1 MLPGEDDLDMTTT
14 NPPPPPPPP
23 HHHLK
28 ALTDPRLRLP
38 LDVLRLIFEESL
50 RIHSPSAHGGAARQA
65 AGYTL
70 ALVSRTTAAWTAP
83 LLYAR
88 VVLVRPAQAAAFA
101 RTLRAGVAKGGK
113 GGKGLA
119 GCVRVLWVLVDQGR
133 GKNQDAE
140 NLRTELNE
148 VIRICSNLTSLVCL
162 GHASLILLP
171 VAPTAPSSLH
181 TLTLIA
187 PTPAAAHAL
196 PHLHLHTLRIIDA
209 SAAFYHAWN
218 DALYASLS
226 LSLSASASG
235 LSISEIDLEML
246 FVPSTTLLLWLDTGT
261 LPGLALC
268 PHVARVR
275 VHARWVF
282 PADCPPHWVDVD
294 GDGGGGGE
302 RREEYCT
309 PDNWSRCFVFYTS
322 SAKSIVRSSIAQPS
336 QAELVR
342 IRGTSAVEAAIE
354 IVAQHDYE

>member
-1 MLPGEDDLDMTTT
+1 MLPGEDDLDMTAT
-14 NPPPPPPPP
+14 NPPLSPPP
-23 HHHLK
+23 HLT
-28 ALTDPRLRLP
+28 ALTDPRLP
-38 LDVLRLIFEESL
+38 LDVLRLVFEESL
-50 RIHSPSAHGGAARQA
+50 RIHCHTTHSAAARQA

-70 ALVSRTTAAWTAP
+70 ALVSHTAAAWTTP

-101 RTLRAGVAKGGK
+101 RTLRAGGGK
-113 GGKGLA
+113 DARGAKSLA
-119 GCVRVLWVLVDQGR
+119 GCVRVVWVLVDLVGGQG
-133 GKNQDAE
+133 GE
-140 NLRTELNE
+140 NLHTELNE
-148 VIRICSNLTSLVCL
+148 VIRICSNLTGLVCL

-171 VAPTAPSSLH
+171 IAPTIHTSLH

-187 PTPAAAHAL
+187 PTPAAVHAL
-196 PHLHLHTLRIIDA
+196 PQLTLHTLRIIHA

-218 DALYASLS
+218 YALYA
-226 LSLSASASG
+226 SLSASASG
-235 LSISEIDLEML
+235 LSISEIHLEML
-246 FVPSTTLLLWLDTGT
+246 FVPSTTLLLWLVTGT

-268 PHVARVR
+268 PRVARVR

-282 PADCPPHWVDVD
+282 PADCPPHWVD
-294 GDGGGGGE
+294 GDGSDDGGGE

-309 PDNWSRCFVFYTS
+309 LDNWSRCFVFYTS

-342 IRGTSAVEAAIE
+342 IRGLWDLEAAIE

>member
-1 MLPGEDDLDMTTT
+1 MAA
-14 NPPPPPPPP
+14 PPLP
-23 HHHLK
+23 HHHPD
-28 ALTDPRLRLP
+28 ALTDAHPQPRLP
-38 LDVLRLIFEESL
+38 PDVLRLIFEESL
-50 RIHSPSAHGGAARQA
+50 RIYSPSAHGDAARQA

-70 ALVSRTTAAWTAP
+70 ALVSRTAAAWTAP

-101 RTLRAGVAKGGK
+101 RTLRAGGAKGAK
-113 GGKGLA
+113 GARVLA

-140 NLRTELNE
+140 NLREELNE

-171 VAPTAPSSLH
+171 VAPTTPSLH

-187 PTPAAAHAL
+187 PTPSSAHAL
-196 PHLHLHTLRIIDA
+196 PHLHLHTLRIIHA
-209 SAAFYHAWN
+209 SAGFYHAWN

-226 LSLSASASG
+226 LSASASV
-235 LSISEIDLEML
+235 LSISEIHLEML
-246 FVPSTTLLLWLDTGT
+246 FVPSTTLLLWLVTGT

-282 PADCPPHWVDVD
+282 PADCPPHWVDGSD
-294 GDGGGGGE
+294 DGGGGGE

-309 PDNWSRCFVFYTS
+309 LDNWSRCFVFYTS
-322 SAKSIVRSSIAQPS
+322 SAKSIVRSSITQPS

-354 IVAQHDYE
+354 VVAQHDF

>member
-1 MLPGEDDLDMTTT
+1 MAA
-14 NPPPPPPPP
+14 PPLP
-23 HHHLK
+23 HHHPD
-28 ALTDPRLRLP
+28 ALTDAHPQPHLP

-50 RIHSPSAHGGAARQA
+50 RIYSPSAQGDAARQA

-88 VVLVRPAQAAAFA
+88 VVLVRRAQAAAFA
-101 RTLRAGVAKGGK
+101 RTLRAGGGK
-113 GGKGLA
+113 DAKGLA
-119 GCVRVLWVLVDQGR
+119 GWVRVLWVLVDLVGGQG
-133 GKNQDAE
+133 GDEDKDEE
-140 NLRTELNE
+140 NLHTELNE

-171 VAPTAPSSLH
+171 RPPSVTSTASSSLH

-187 PTPAAAHAL
+187 PTPTAAHAL
-196 PHLHLHTLRIIDA
+196 PLLHLHTLRIIHA

-218 DALYASLS
+218 YALYA
-226 LSLSASASG
+226 SLSASASG
-235 LSISEIDLEML
+235 LSISEIHLEML
-246 FVPSTTLLLWLDTGT
+246 FVPSTTLLLWLVTGT

-268 PHVARVR
+268 PRVARVR

-282 PADCPPHWVDVD
+282 PSDCPRRGEHGD
-294 GDGGGGGE
+294 GDAYEE

-309 PDNWSRCFVFYTS
+309 LDNWSRCFVFYSS

-336 QAELVR
+336 QAELAR
-342 IRGTSAVEAAIE
+342 IRGTSAVEAAME
-354 IVAQHDYE
+354 VVAQHDYE

>member
-1 MLPGEDDLDMTTT
+1 MPPGEDDSDMTAT
-14 NPPPPPPPP
+14 NPPPSPPPPP
-23 HHHLK
+23 YLK
-28 ALTDPRLRLP
+28 ALTDPRLP

-50 RIHSPSAHGGAARQA
+50 RTHSPSAHSDAARQA

-70 ALVSRTTAAWTAP
+70 ALVSRTAAAWTAP

-101 RTLRAGVAKGGK
+101 RTLRAGGGK
-113 GGKGLA
+113 DAKGLA
-119 GCVRVLWVLVDQGR
+119 GCVRVVWVLVDQGR

-140 NLRTELNE
+140 NLHTELNE

-171 VAPTAPSSLH
+171 VAPTIHTSLH

-196 PHLHLHTLRIIDA
+196 PHLSLHTLRIIHA
-209 SAAFYHAWN
+209 SAGFYHAWN

-226 LSLSASASG
+226 ASASG
-235 LSISEIDLEML
+235 LSISEIHLEML
-246 FVPSTTLLLWLDTGT
+246 FVPSTTLLLWLVTGT

-282 PADCPPHWVDVD
+282 PADCPPHWVDGD
-294 GDGGGGGE
+294 GDGSDDGGGE

-309 PDNWSRCFVFYTS
+309 LDNWSRCFVFYTS
-322 SAKSIVRSSIAQPS
+322 SATSIVRSSITQPS
-336 QAELVR
+336 QAELAR

-354 IVAQHDYE
+354 IVAQHDFE

>member
-1 MLPGEDDLDMTTT
+1 MTAT

-23 HHHLK
+23 PHPK
-28 ALTDPRLRLP
+28 APTDLRLP
-38 LDVLRLIFEESL
+38 LDILRLIFEESL
-50 RIHSPSAHGGAARQA
+50 HIHCHNTHSDAARQA

-70 ALVSRTTAAWTAP
+70 ALVSRTAAAWTAP

-101 RTLRAGVAKGGK
+101 RTLRAGGAKGAK
-113 GGKGLA
+113 GAKGLA
-119 GCVRVLWVLVDQGR
+119 GCVRVLWVLVDQSR

-140 NLRTELNE
+140 EIQDAENLHTELNE

-171 VAPTAPSSLH
+171 VAPTAPTSLH

-196 PHLHLHTLRIIDA
+196 PHLHLHTLRIIHA

-226 LSLSASASG
+226 ASTSASV
-235 LSISEIDLEML
+235 LSISEIHLQML
-246 FVPSTTLLLWLDTGT
+246 FVPSTTLLLWLVTGT

-268 PHVARVR
+268 PRVARVR

-282 PADCPPHWVDVD
+282 PSDCPPHWVDVD
-294 GDGGGGGE
+294 GDGDGDGE
-302 RREEYCT
+302 RREEYCKL
-309 PDNWSRCFVFYTS
+309 DNWSRCFVFYTS
-322 SAKSIVRSSIAQPS
+322 SATSIVRSSIAQPS

-342 IRGTSAVEAAIE
+342 IRGLSDLEAAME
-354 IVAQHDYE
+354 VVAQTRL

>member
-1 MLPGEDDLDMTTT
+1 MTTT
-14 NPPPPPPPP
+14 NPPPPPPHH

-50 RIHSPSAHGGAARQA
+50 RIHSPSAHSDAARQA

-70 ALVSRTTAAWTAP
+70 ALVSHTAAAWTAP

-101 RTLRAGVAKGGK
+101 RTLRAGGGK

-119 GCVRVLWVLVDQGR
+119 GCVRVVWVLVDQGR

-187 PTPAAAHAL
+187 PTPAAVHAL
-196 PHLHLHTLRIIDA
+196 PQLTLHTLRIIHA
-209 SAAFYHAWN
+209 SAGFYHAWN
-218 DALYASLS
+218 YALYA
-226 LSLSASASG
+226 SLSASASG
-235 LSISEIDLEML
+235 LSISEIHLEML

-282 PADCPPHWVDVD
+282 PADCPPHWVDDD

-309 PDNWSRCFVFYTS
+309 LDNWSRCFVFYTS
-322 SAKSIVRSSIAQPS
+322 SATSIVRSSIAQPS
-336 QAELVR
+336 QAELAR
-342 IRGTSAVEAAIE
+342 IRGTSAVETAME
-354 IVAQHDYE
+354 VVAQHDCE

>member
-1 MLPGEDDLDMTTT
+1 MTAT
-14 NPPPPPPPP
+14 NPPLSPPP
-23 HHHLK
+23 HLT
-28 ALTDPRLRLP
+28 ALTDPRLP

-50 RIHSPSAHGGAARQA
+50 HTDAHCHNTHSDAARQA
-65 AGYTL
+65 TGYTL
-70 ALVSRTTAAWTAP
+70 ALVSRTAAAWTAP

-88 VVLVRPAQAAAFA
+88 VVLVRPAQAAAFS
-101 RTLRAGVAKGGK
+101 RTLRAGGAKGA
-113 GGKGLA
+113 KGLA

-140 NLRTELNE
+140 EIQDAENLHTELNE
-148 VIRICSNLTSLVCL
+148 VLRICSNLTSLVCL

-196 PHLHLHTLRIIDA
+196 PHLSLHTLRIIDA
-209 SAAFYHAWN
+209 SAAFYHSWN

-226 LSLSASASG
+226 PSLSASASV
-235 LSISEIDLEML
+235 LSISEIHLEML
-246 FVPSTTLLLWLDTGT
+246 FVPSTTLLLWLVTGT

-268 PHVARVR
+268 PRVARVR

-282 PADCPPHWVDVD
+282 PAVAVSCSHY
-294 GDGGGGGE
+294 GDGNGDDAVGE

-309 PDNWSRCFVFYTS
+309 LDNWSRCFVFYTS
-322 SAKSIVRSSIAQPS
+322 SATSVVRSSITQPS

-342 IRGTSAVEAAIE
+342 IRGTSAVETAIE
-354 IVAQHDYE
+354 VVAQHDYE

>member
-1 MLPGEDDLDMTTT
+1 MAAT
-14 NPPPPPPPP
+14 PPPPPPEPLNNQCP
-23 HHHLK
+23 
-28 ALTDPRLRLP
+28 RLP
-38 LDVLRLIFEESL
+38 LDILRLVFEESL
-50 RIHSPSAHGGAARQA
+50 RIHCHTTHSAAARQA

-88 VVLVRPAQAAAFA
+88 VVLVRRAQAAAFS
-101 RTLRAGVAKGGK
+101 RTLRAGGAKDS
-113 GGKGLA
+113 KGLA

-140 NLRTELNE
+140 NLHTELNE

-171 VAPTAPSSLH
+171 IAPTIHTSLH

-196 PHLHLHTLRIIDA
+196 PLLHLHTLRIIHA

-226 LSLSASASG
+226 ASASLFASASG
-235 LSISEIDLEML
+235 LSISEIHLEML
-246 FVPSTTLLLWLDTGT
+246 FVPSTTLLLWLVTGT

-268 PHVARVR
+268 PRVARVR
-275 VHARWVF
+275 VHVRWVF
-282 PADCPPHWVDVD
+282 PADCPPHWVDDD
-294 GDGGGGGE
+294 GDGDGSDDGGGE

-309 PDNWSRCFVFYTS
+309 LDNWSRCFVFYTS

-336 QAELVR
+336 QAELAR

-354 IVAQHDYE
+354 VVAQHDYE

>member
-1 MLPGEDDLDMTTT
+1 MAA
-14 NPPPPPPPP
+14 PPLP
-23 HHHLK
+23 HHHPD
-28 ALTDPRLRLP
+28 ALTDAHPQPRLP
-38 LDVLRLIFEESL
+38 LDVLRLVFEESL
-50 RIHSPSAHGGAARQA
+50 RIHCHTTHSAAARQA

-70 ALVSRTTAAWTAP
+70 ALVSRTAAAWTAP

-88 VVLVRPAQAAAFA
+88 VVLVRRAQAAAFA
-101 RTLRAGVAKGGK
+101 RTLRAGKAGRGK
-113 GGKGLA
+113 GAKGLA

-140 NLRTELNE
+140 EIEDAKNLHTELNE
-148 VIRICSNLTSLVCL
+148 VLRICSNLTSLVCL

-171 VAPTAPSSLH
+171 VAPTIHTSLH

-196 PHLHLHTLRIIDA
+196 PLLHLHTLRIIHA

-218 DALYASLS
+218 YALYASLS
-226 LSLSASASG
+226 LSASASV
-235 LSISEIDLEML
+235 LSISEIHLEML
-246 FVPSTTLLLWLDTGT
+246 FVPSTTLLLWLVTGT

-268 PHVARVR
+268 PRVARVR

-282 PADCPPHWVDVD
+282 PSDCPPHWVDGVGVGD
-294 GDGGGGGE
+294 GDGDGYGE

-309 PDNWSRCFVFYTS
+309 LDNWSRCFVFYTS
-322 SAKSIVRSSIAQPS
+322 SATSIVWSSIAQPS
-336 QAELVR
+336 QAELAR

>member
-1 MLPGEDDLDMTTT
+1 MTAT

-23 HHHLK
+23 PHPK
-28 ALTDPRLRLP
+28 APTDPRLP
-38 LDVLRLIFEESL
+38 LDVLRLIFEEAL
-50 RIHSPSAHGGAARQA
+50 HIHCHNTHSDAARQA

-70 ALVSRTTAAWTAP
+70 ALVSRTAAAWTAP

-101 RTLRAGVAKGGK
+101 RTLRAVKAGGAKGA
-113 GGKGLA
+113 KGLA
-119 GCVRVLWVLVDQGR
+119 GCVRVLWVLVDQSR

-140 NLRTELNE
+140 EIQDAENLHTELNE

-171 VAPTAPSSLH
+171 GPPSVAPTAPSLH

-196 PHLHLHTLRIIDA
+196 PHLHLHTLRIIHA

-226 LSLSASASG
+226 ASASV
-235 LSISEIDLEML
+235 LSISEIHLQML
-246 FVPSTTLLLWLDTGT
+246 FVPSTTLLLWLVTGT

-268 PHVARVR
+268 PRVARVR

-282 PADCPPHWVDVD
+282 PSHCAHFGD
-294 GDGGGGGE
+294 GDDAVGE

-309 PDNWSRCFVFYTS
+309 LDNWSRCFVFYTS

-342 IRGTSAVEAAIE
+342 IRGLSDLEAAIE
-354 IVAQHDYE
+354 VVAQTRL

>member
-1 MLPGEDDLDMTTT
+1 MTTT
-14 NPPPPPPPP
+14 NPPPSPPPPP
-23 HHHLK
+23 HLK
-28 ALTDPRLRLP
+28 ALTDPRLP

-50 RIHSPSAHGGAARQA
+50 HTDAHCHNTHSDAARQA
-65 AGYTL
+65 TGYTL
-70 ALVSRTTAAWTAP
+70 ALVSRTTAAWTTP

-101 RTLRAGVAKGGK
+101 RTLRAGGAKGA
-113 GGKGLA
+113 KGLA
-119 GCVRVLWVLVDQGR
+119 GCVRVVWVLVDQGR
-133 GKNQDAE
+133 GKNQDAEEIQDAE

-148 VIRICSNLTSLVCL
+148 VIRICNNLTSLVCL

-171 VAPTAPSSLH
+171 IAPTIHTSLH

-196 PHLHLHTLRIIDA
+196 PHLHLHTLRIIHA

-218 DALYASLS
+218 YALYASLS
-226 LSLSASASG
+226 ASAPG
-235 LSISEIDLEML
+235 LSISEIHLEML
-246 FVPSTTLLLWLDTGT
+246 FVPSTTLLLWLVTGT

-282 PADCPPHWVDVD
+282 PAVAVSCSHY
-294 GDGGGGGE
+294 GDDAVGE

-309 PDNWSRCFVFYTS
+309 LDNWSRCFVFYTS
-322 SAKSIVRSSIAQPS
+322 SATSIVRSSITQPS
-336 QAELVR
+336 QAEQAR
-342 IRGTSAVEAAIE
+342 IRGLSDLEAAIE

>member
-1 MLPGEDDLDMTTT
+1 MAA
-14 NPPPPPPPP
+14 PPLP
-23 HHHLK
+23 HHHPD
-28 ALTDPRLRLP
+28 ALTDAHPQPRLP
-38 LDVLRLIFEESL
+38 LDVLRLIFEEAL
-50 RIHSPSAHGGAARQA
+50 RIHTPNAHSAAARQA

-70 ALVSRTTAAWTAP
+70 ALVSRTAAAWTAP

-101 RTLRAGVAKGGK
+101 RTLRAGDAKGA
-113 GGKGLA
+113 KGLA

-140 NLRTELNE
+140 NLREELNE
-148 VIRICSNLTSLVCL
+148 VIRTCSNLTSLVCL

-196 PHLHLHTLRIIDA
+196 PLLHLHTLRIIHA

-218 DALYASLS
+218 DALS
-226 LSLSASASG
+226 LSLSASASV
-235 LSISEIDLEML
+235 LSISEIHLEML
-246 FVPSTTLLLWLDTGT
+246 FVPSTTLLLWLVTGT

-294 GDGGGGGE
+294 VDGDGGGE

-309 PDNWSRCFVFYTS
+309 LDNWSRCFVFYTS
-322 SAKSIVRSSIAQPS
+322 SAESIVRSSITQPS

-342 IRGTSAVEAAIE
+342 IRGTSAVETAIE

>member
-1 MLPGEDDLDMTTT
+1 MAA
-14 NPPPPPPPP
+14 PPLP
-23 HHHLK
+23 HHHPD
-28 ALTDPRLRLP
+28 ALTDAHPQPRLP
-38 LDVLRLIFEESL
+38 PDVLRLIFEESL
-50 RIHSPSAHGGAARQA
+50 HIHCHNTHSAAARQA

-101 RTLRAGVAKGGK
+101 RTLRAGGAK

-119 GCVRVLWVLVDQGR
+119 GCVRVLWVLVDQGQ

-140 NLRTELNE
+140 NLHTELNE
-148 VIRICSNLTSLVCL
+148 VLRICNNLTSLVCL

-196 PHLHLHTLRIIDA
+196 PHLSLHTLRIIDA

-226 LSLSASASG
+226 LSLSASASV
-235 LSISEIDLEML
+235 LSISQIHLEML
-246 FVPSTTLLLWLDTGT
+246 FVPSTTLLLWLVTGT

-268 PHVARVR
+268 PRVARVR
-275 VHARWVF
+275 VHAHWAF
-282 PADCPPHWVDVD
+282 PAVAASCSHYGD
-294 GDGGGGGE
+294 GDGDDAVGE

-309 PDNWSRCFVFYTS
+309 LDNWTRCFVFYTS
-322 SAKSIVRSSIAQPS
+322 SAKSIVRSSITQPS

-354 IVAQHDYE
+354 VVAQHDYE

>member
-1 MLPGEDDLDMTTT
+1 MAA
-14 NPPPPPPPP
+14 PPLP
-23 HHHLK
+23 HHHPD
-28 ALTDPRLRLP
+28 ALTDAHPQPRLP
-38 LDVLRLIFEESL
+38 LDVLRLVFEESL
-50 RIHSPSAHGGAARQA
+50 RIYSPSAHGDAARQA

-70 ALVSRTTAAWTAP
+70 ALVSRTAAAWTAP

-101 RTLRAGVAKGGK
+101 RTLRAGGGK
-113 GGKGLA
+113 DAKGLA

-171 VAPTAPSSLH
+171 IAPTAPSSLH

-187 PTPAAAHAL
+187 PTPAAVHAL
-196 PHLHLHTLRIIDA
+196 PQLTLHTLRIIHA

-226 LSLSASASG
+226 ASASG
-235 LSISEIDLEML
+235 LSISEIHLEML
-246 FVPSTTLLLWLDTGT
+246 FVPSTTLLLWLVTGT

-268 PHVARVR
+268 PRVARVR

-282 PADCPPHWVDVD
+282 PAVAVSCSHYGN
-294 GDGGGGGE
+294 GDGVDGE

-309 PDNWSRCFVFYTS
+309 LDNWSRCFVFYTS

-342 IRGTSAVEAAIE
+342 IRGLSDLEAAIE

>member
-1 MLPGEDDLDMTTT
+1 MTAT
-14 NPPPPPPPP
+14 NPPLSPPP
-23 HHHLK
+23 HLT
-28 ALTDPRLRLP
+28 ALTDPRLP
-38 LDVLRLIFEESL
+38 LDVLRLVFEESL
-50 RIHSPSAHGGAARQA
+50 RIHTPNAHSAAARQA

-70 ALVSRTTAAWTAP
+70 ALVSRTAAAWTAP

-101 RTLRAGVAKGGK
+101 RTLRAGGAGGAK

-119 GCVRVLWVLVDQGR
+119 GCVRVVWVLVDQGR

-140 NLRTELNE
+140 NLHTELNE

-171 VAPTAPSSLH
+171 IAPTIHTSLH
-181 TLTLIA
+181 NLTLIA
-187 PTPAAAHAL
+187 PTPAAVHAL
-196 PHLHLHTLRIIDA
+196 PHLHLHTLRIIHA
-209 SAAFYHAWN
+209 SAGFFHAWN

-226 LSLSASASG
+226 PSLSASASG
-235 LSISEIDLEML
+235 LSISEIHLEML
-246 FVPSTTLLLWLDTGT
+246 FVPSTTLLLWLVTGT

-282 PADCPPHWVDVD
+282 PADCPPHWVDGDGD

-309 PDNWSRCFVFYTS
+309 LDNWSRCFVFYTS
-322 SAKSIVRSSIAQPS
+322 SAKSVVRSSITQPS

-342 IRGTSAVEAAIE
+342 IRGTSAVEAAME
-354 IVAQHDYE
+354 VVAQHDYE

>member
-1 MLPGEDDLDMTTT
+1 MTTT
-14 NPPPPPPPP
+14 NPPPSPPPP
-23 HHHLK
+23 HHHHHLN
-28 ALTDPRLRLP
+28 ALTDPRLP

-50 RIHSPSAHGGAARQA
+50 HIHCHNTHSDAARQA

-101 RTLRAGVAKGGK
+101 RTLRAGGAKGA
-113 GGKGLA
+113 KGLA

-140 NLRTELNE
+140 NLHTELNE

-162 GHASLILLP
+162 GYASLILLP

-196 PHLHLHTLRIIDA
+196 PHLSLHTLRIIHA

-218 DALYASLS
+218 YALYA
-226 LSLSASASG
+226 SLSASASG
-235 LSISEIDLEML
+235 LSISEIHLEML
-246 FVPSTTLLLWLDTGT
+246 FVPSTTLLLWLVTGT

-268 PHVARVR
+268 PRVARVR

-282 PADCPPHWVDVD
+282 PSDCPPHWVDGD
-294 GDGGGGGE
+294 GDGDGSDDAYEE
-302 RREEYCT
+302 R
-309 PDNWSRCFVFYTS
+309 
-322 SAKSIVRSSIAQPS
+322 
-336 QAELVR
+336 
-342 IRGTSAVEAAIE
+342 
-354 IVAQHDYE
+354 

>member
-1 MLPGEDDLDMTTT
+1 MTTT
-14 NPPPPPPPP
+14 NPPPSPPPPP
-23 HHHLK
+23 HLK
-28 ALTDPRLRLP
+28 ALTDPRLP
-38 LDVLRLIFEESL
+38 LDILRLIFEEAL
-50 RIHSPSAHGGAARQA
+50 HIHCHTTHSAAARQA

-70 ALVSRTTAAWTAP
+70 ALVSRTAAAWTAP

-101 RTLRAGVAKGGK
+101 RTLRAGGGK
-113 GGKGLA
+113 DAKGLA
-119 GCVRVLWVLVDQGR
+119 GWVRVLWVLVDQGR

-140 NLRTELNE
+140 NLREELNE
-148 VIRICSNLTSLVCL
+148 VIHICNNLTSLVCL
-162 GHASLILLP
+162 GYASLILLP

-187 PTPAAAHAL
+187 PTPAAVHAL
-196 PHLHLHTLRIIDA
+196 PQLTLHTLRIIHA

-226 LSLSASASG
+226 ASASG
-235 LSISEIDLEML
+235 LSISEIHLEML
-246 FVPSTTLLLWLDTGT
+246 FVPSTTLLLWLVTGT

-268 PHVARVR
+268 PHVTRVR

-282 PADCPPHWVDVD
+282 PADCPPHWVDGSD
-294 GDGGGGGE
+294 DGGGE

-309 PDNWSRCFVFYTS
+309 LDNWSRCFVFYTS
-322 SAKSIVRSSIAQPS
+322 SATSILRSSIAQPS

-342 IRGTSAVEAAIE
+342 IRGTSAVETAIE

>member
-1 MLPGEDDLDMTTT
+1 MAAPPLPHYHPD
-14 NPPPPPPPP
+14 
-23 HHHLK
+23 
-28 ALTDPRLRLP
+28 ALTDAHPQPRLP
-38 LDVLRLIFEESL
+38 LDVLRLIFEEAL

-70 ALVSRTTAAWTAP
+70 ALVSRTAAAWTAP

-101 RTLRAGVAKGGK
+101 RTLRAGGGK
-113 GGKGLA
+113 GAKGLA

-140 NLRTELNE
+140 NLHTELNE
-148 VIRICSNLTSLVCL
+148 VLHICNNLTSLVCL

-196 PHLHLHTLRIIDA
+196 PHLHLHTLRIIHA

-226 LSLSASASG
+226 ASASG
-235 LSISEIDLEML
+235 LSISEIHLEIL
-246 FVPSTTLLLWLDTGT
+246 FVPSTTLLLWLVTGT

-268 PHVARVR
+268 PRVARVR

-282 PADCPPHWVDVD
+282 PADCPPHWVDGSD
-294 GDGGGGGE
+294 DGGGE

-309 PDNWSRCFVFYTS
+309 LDNWSRCFVFYTS
-322 SAKSIVRSSIAQPS
+322 SAESIVRSSITQPS
-336 QAELVR
+336 QAELVL
-342 IRGTSAVEAAIE
+342 IRGLSDLETAIE
-354 IVAQHDYE
+354 IVAQHDF